1 MKLHDQFT
9 SFTQISTSE
18 WLLTVANVNELQM
31 NASIDLVFSCFFFYF
46 RLIFEKLKRH
56 VERATIATDKKSI
69 VFLFLKFKITNFKK
83 MDIYHLKLLIFT
95 SNKNTNWFTLINSIE
110 LIFKVLL
117 IKITQIYNHV
127 LFSNIHPAWNI
138 AEYFFFSSIRFAYF
152 FTNSPFFKRFSLSM
166 FRKEREK
173 KYHLCKRSYR
183 GRFYI
188 FCIGVKPMFHP

>member
-31 NASIDLVFSCFFFYF
+31 NASIDLVFSCFFLFSIDF
-46 RLIFEKLKRH
+46 WKIKTSRRESDHCNGR
-56 VERATIATDKKSI
+56 KKSI
-69 VFLFLKFKITNFKK
+69 VFLFLKFKILKK

-138 AEYFFFSSIRFAYF
+138 AEYIFFSFPFALRIFSQIRHFL
-152 FTNSPFFKRFSLSM
+152 NVSLSRCLE
-166 FRKEREK
+166 RKEK
-173 KYHLCKRSYR
+173 KNIICVNAPIEADFIYFVSA
-183 GRFYI
+183 
-188 FCIGVKPMFHP
+188 

>member
-56 VERATIATDKKSI
+56 VERATIATNKKSI
-69 VFLFLKFKITNFKK
+69 VFLFLKFKILKK

-138 AEYFFFSSIRFAYF
+138 AEYIFFSFPFALRIFSQIRHFL
-152 FTNSPFFKRFSLSM
+152 NVSLSRCLE
-166 FRKEREK
+166 RKEK
-173 KYHLCKRSYR
+173 KNIICVNAPIEADFIYFVSA
-183 GRFYI
+183 
-188 FCIGVKPMFHP
+188 